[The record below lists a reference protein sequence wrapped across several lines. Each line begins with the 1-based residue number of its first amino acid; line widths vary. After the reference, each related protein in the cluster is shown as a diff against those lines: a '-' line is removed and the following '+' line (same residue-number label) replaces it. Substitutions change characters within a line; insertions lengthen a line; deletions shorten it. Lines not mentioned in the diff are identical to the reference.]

1 MEGGCGTSRH
11 SPCLTEHKLLNTL
24 CRVCPEE
31 GPVLESFINEQE
43 RIFHVVGVLCMLYR
57 FQDREIH
64 KLAQARDPSLSM
76 SLGDRE
82 WGWIT
87 SDGPERFFARVG
99 PTLRERHPDVYNSDV
114 LHMAWEYF
122 QILVTGV
129 HIVYMARV
137 IGHIP
142 SQSEYFNPDLTAWYY
157 RLARRFEPIRPMPTM
172 Q

>member
-1 MEGGCGTSRH
+1 MEGGCGTRRH
-11 SPCLTEHKLLNTL
+11 FPCLTERRLLATL

-31 GPVLESFINEQE
+31 GPMLESFINEQE
-43 RIFHVVGVLCMLYR
+43 RMFRIVGVLCMLYR

-64 KLAQARDPSLSM
+64 KLARTQDPTLSM
-76 SLGDRE
+76 PLGDRE

-87 SDGPERFFARVG
+87 NGGPERFFARVG
-99 PTLRERHPDVYNSDV
+99 PTLRKHHPDVYDPDM
-114 LHMAWEYF
+114 LHVAWEYF
-122 QILVTGV
+122 QTLITGV
-129 HIVYMARV
+129 HIAYMARV